1 MYTLHP
7 SKYYNDTL
15 IRMEDNKTTNINYF
29 FRKAVGAIL
38 VWRLKKALKRVG
50 SEKPNALRNLRDRQR
65 RKLKK
70 FFGL

>member
-1 MYTLHP
+1 MYILHP

-50 SEKPNALRNLRDRQR
+50 SEKPNA
-65 RKLKK
+65 
-70 FFGL
+70 